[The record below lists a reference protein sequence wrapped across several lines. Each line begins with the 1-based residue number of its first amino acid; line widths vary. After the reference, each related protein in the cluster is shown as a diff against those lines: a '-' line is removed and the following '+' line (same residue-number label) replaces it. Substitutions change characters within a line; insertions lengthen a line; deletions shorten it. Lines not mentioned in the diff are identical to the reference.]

1 MSTIKLNNQPIHKEN
16 NSNCNCI
23 DANEMT
29 EMPKVSVV
37 IVSYN
42 QKPFIAKAIEGAV
55 SQKYENLEVVVSDDG
70 STDGTADVIAEWQS
84 RYPGRI
90 IALLNKSNAGVTRNF
105 NRALQAC
112 TGDFITFLG
121 GDDVMLLGKIEAQ
134 VRWFMKDSCR
144 VLCGHQIEYI
154 DRDGV
159 PSVNS
164 RQANLEAGA
173 GPENFIRHGVRLP
186 GQSIMVRASCMPKHG
201 FDEAIPIASDL
212 LFWVEVLSQGGEYGY
227 VNDVFVQYRDHAGN
241 VSKRYSEMLAD
252 AENTYNIIATRYP
265 AYRAIAEDSMTKH
278 VLYFGGVRYLGLGD
292 KVTAREKLISAIK
305 RKPLFVKAWIR
316 LLQTL

>member
-1 MSTIKLNNQPIHKEN
+1 MSTINLNSQLIHKEN
-16 NSNCNCI
+16 NSICNCI
-23 DANEMT
+23 DANEKT
-29 EMPKVSVV
+29 EWPKVSVV

-121 GDDVMLLGKIEAQ
+121 GDDVMLPGKIEAQ
-134 VRWFMKDSCR
+134 VRWFMKDVR
-144 VLCGHQIEYI
+144 RALCGHQIEFI
-154 DRDGV
+154 DKHGTVSINTLPSKLESGV
-159 PSVNS
+159 
-164 RQANLEAGA
+164 
-173 GPENFIRHGVRLP
+173 GPENFIRHGAQLP
-186 GQSIMVRASCMPKHG
+186 GQSIMVRSSCVPKHG
-201 FDEAIPIASDL
+201 FDVAIQIASDL
-212 LFWVEVLSQGGEYGY
+212 LFWIEVLSLGGEYGY
-227 VNDVFVQYRDHAGN
+227 VDDVFVQYRDHENN
-241 VSKRYSEMLAD
+241 VSKQYSEMLVD
-252 AENTYNIIATRYP
+252 AENTYKIIVARYP

-292 KVTAREKLISAIK
+292 KVTARKKLISAIK
-305 RKPLFVKAWIR
+305 RKPLFFKAWIR